1 MANNEFIDVPVP
13 SQHVTKVYELIA
25 RLETGREPEAD
36 ASGSGERE
44 NGSPTQALVRRMYRE
59 SEDAHKR
66 LLEFLADHPDEWLGS
81 QAVADGLR
89 LEHGRKS
96 LAGSLGA
103 FGRRADHRYG
113 GRKPFDSRWDGE
125 THQARLRMSQEVATW
140 IKEAAAS

>member
-1 MANNEFIDVPVP
+1 MANINEFINIPVP
-13 SQHVTKVYELIA
+13 TQHVTKVYELIA
-25 RLETGREPEAD
+25 RLETGGPEAD
-36 ASGSGERE
+36 ASPVDGRE
-44 NGSPTQALVRRMYRE
+44 DGGLNQALVTRMYRE

-113 GRKPFDSRWDGE
+113 GRKPFVSRWDGE
-125 THQARLRMSQEVATW
+125 TYQARLRMSQEVAAW
-140 IKEAAAS
+140 VKAAAVS